1 MQALS
6 LTRLS
11 VNKIIE
17 QQLKKL
23 EYADI
28 SNFDAATNTYIIPK
42 KVDIKIEED
51 KCYLIQLLPT
61 LFKNEVLKTNWNA
74 GSMPMYNYMKIDVS
88 KIIGKMIKVV
98 GTGYDIETQTD
109 ISSFWSGWL
118 STQDIKVIKKI

>member
-1 MQALS
+1 M
-6 LTRLS
+6 
-11 VNKIIE
+11 NKIIE

-74 GSMPMYNYMKIDVS
+74 GSMPVYNYMKVDVS

>member
-1 MQALS
+1 M
-6 LTRLS
+6 RLS

-74 GSMPMYNYMKIDVS
+74 GSMPVYNYMKVDVS